1 MKWDKNLLLFT
12 MNKKLSL
19 GTLCKTFSGGT
30 PSVKEKSYYINGTI
44 PFIRSGEIH
53 GNKTQLFLTE
63 KGVKHSSAKY
73 ITKGDLLIALYG
85 ANSGDVAI
93 SQIDGVI
100 NQAILCI
107 RSSKLNITYLK
118 NLLLLE
124 KDKILRKYLQ
134 GGQGNLSAEI
144 IKSLKYNFPPIEEQ
158 KRIAEVLATWDE
170 GIENL
175 EKLIALKEKQK
186 RALMQRLLT
195 GKTRLKGFSTPWKKV
210 KLGDVC
216 IPIKRSV
223 GEKRVIPMSLSAG
236 IGFVPQAE
244 KFGKDIS
251 GNQYKKYTLL
261 SRGDFTYNK
270 GNSKKYPQG
279 CAYLLKEYNEVAVPN
294 VFISFRLKRNIANN
308 QFFEQF
314 FFENYHGKHLRRV
327 INSGVRN
334 DGLLNLNTPAFYG
347 ITVLLPS
354 INEQKAISK
363 IFTSMDEEISL
374 LKNKLEV
381 FRKQKK
387 YLMQQLLTGKKRLA

>member
-1 MKWDKNLLLFT
+1 

-158 KRIAEVLATWDE
+158 KRIAKVLSTWDE

-195 GKTRLKGFSTPWKKV
+195 GKTRLKGFSTPWKEV
-210 KLGDVC
+210 RLSEILIEHKLKSTGVESVFSVSVHKGL
-216 IPIKRSV
+216 INQIEHLGRSF
-223 GEKRVIPMSLSAG
+223 SAQDTSNYNL
-236 IGFVPQAE
+236 VRE
-244 KFGKDIS
+244 YDIV
-251 GNQYKKYTLL
+251 YTK
-261 SRGDFTYNK
+261 SPTGDFPWGIIKQSYVKEDVIVSPLYGVFQPKSIFLGIYLDHYFESNINTNNVLYPLVQK
-270 GNSKKYPQG
+270 GAKNTINITNSTFLKGKIYLPQ
-279 CAYLLKEYNEVAVPN
+279 
-294 VFISFRLKRNIANN
+294 
-308 QFFEQF
+308 
-314 FFENYHGKHLRRV
+314 
-327 INSGVRN
+327 
-334 DGLLNLNTPAFYG
+334 
-347 ITVLLPS
+347 
-354 INEQKAISK
+354 NEQEIEYIARFIIESRN
-363 IFTSMDEEISL
+363 EISH
-374 LKNKLEV
+374 
-381 FRKQKK
+381 
-387 YLMQQLLTGKKRLA
+387 